1 MRNARRRRF
10 AGGVVVATFLISALR
25 LRTWSPS
32 LADAQI
38 PLRSVAQG
46 PAAAKRSHAYSARRS
61 ARADPRGLSA
71 GDRVQAIFPEDGE
84 WHAGTVCNVNADGT
98 VYVERGD
105 SSIDDDEQAIFFACE
120 RDQVERL
127 FVDYKVGDAV
137 EAFFT
142 EDGNWYPGTLATA
155 YHNGSFE
162 VQWDAPDGK
171 PDRSLCSP
179 ELMMKLE
186 VFVEYRV
193 GDRVEAEWDEDGAW
207 YPGMVANDH
216 GDGTFEVA
224 WDDPD
229 GGPATSTCKP
239 ARMRKV
245 AVFTD
250 YQANDRVEAVFAED
264 GVWYAGVVT
273 SKNVDGSFDVRW
285 DDPDGGPEFSAC
297 QPGHIRRLQDV
308 SYYRENDRVDAIF
321 PDDGKRYAGV
331 VEKANPDGT
340 FHVRWDDADG
350 GPKVSV
356 CSAGTVRLSMRHAQ
370 EIMADHGLSP
380 GLLQGDLVEH
390 APELL
395 DGVHAALQ
403 LLQNLGQPS
412 GSQIPPTMRRTC
424 AVCGAAAG
432 TRGIV
437 EEVFG
442 EREQPWRW
450 WPPGMQRKLKE
461 RLRSCGDPHCVFAL
475 SLGCSWRRLAQQG
488 FDSGRADD
496 GVRIGVL
503 ALGLGVK
510 VFEGSYFHYL
520 VVDRLQNSPELHD
533 HAVSH
538 LQRMVAARPGHLRA
552 TMDLHFLCSRVS
564 REMLSEGARIHLLP
578 EVRAHYLRSARS
590 QLPGSID
597 LALERAILHMLE
609 GEILFAILQ
618 VAVARQHL
626 PDQTLGAAMNVLI
639 ERSAVADLDVLT
651 DKSRLALLSSRDTP
665 PSVVLQLEG
674 GESSAADLADAIRH
688 FVASFGLEDRDRW
701 VLKEVGEECGQGMQ
715 ELRCTAGELPEV
727 AGSRLEQ
734 LHRQSVRKRKRW
746 VLQHLISPWL
756 APGGFKV
763 SIRVYLLVTVQRGAV
778 GLRAWLYQ
786 RGFVNVALM
795 PYAAGGQQSV
805 IIHGFTGTQRLL
817 ESFPEAEQWF
827 PQIRRICDDLVRTAQ
842 GDVLKGAD
850 DRQDGWSLLGVDLMP
865 DNDGRIWLLE
875 VNAGPL
881 LFVPDSPFNPSA
893 DAAALTRAM
902 LLDVVD
908 LRVCSLSG
916 GKPNEMNGWG
926 PLLGGT

>member
-1 MRNARRRRF
+1 M
-10 AGGVVVATFLISALR
+10 G
-25 LRTWSPS
+25 
-32 LADAQI
+32 
-38 PLRSVAQG
+38 
-46 PAAAKRSHAYSARRS
+46 
-61 ARADPRGLSA
+61 
-71 GDRVQAIFPEDGE
+71 
-84 WHAGTVCNVNADGT
+84 
-98 VYVERGD
+98 
-105 SSIDDDEQAIFFACE
+105 
-120 RDQVERL
+120 
-127 FVDYKVGDAV
+127 
-137 EAFFT
+137 
-142 EDGNWYPGTLATA
+142 
-155 YHNGSFE
+155 
-162 VQWDAPDGK
+162 
-171 PDRSLCSP
+171 
-179 ELMMKLE
+179 
-186 VFVEYRV
+186 
-193 GDRVEAEWDEDGAW
+193 
-207 YPGMVANDH
+207 
-216 GDGTFEVA
+216 
-224 WDDPD
+224 
-229 GGPATSTCKP
+229 
-239 ARMRKV
+239 
-245 AVFTD
+245 
-250 YQANDRVEAVFAED
+250 
-264 GVWYAGVVT
+264 
-273 SKNVDGSFDVRW
+273 
-285 DDPDGGPEFSAC
+285 
-297 QPGHIRRLQDV
+297 
-308 SYYRENDRVDAIF
+308 
-321 PDDGKRYAGV
+321 
-331 VEKANPDGT
+331 
-340 FHVRWDDADG
+340 
-350 GPKVSV
+350 
-356 CSAGTVRLSMRHAQ
+356 
-370 EIMADHGLSP
+370 
-380 GLLQGDLVEH
+380 
-390 APELL
+390 
-395 DGVHAALQ
+395 
-403 LLQNLGQPS
+403 
-412 GSQIPPTMRRTC
+412 
-424 AVCGAAAG
+424 
-432 TRGIV
+432 
-437 EEVFG
+437 
-442 EREQPWRW
+442 
-450 WPPGMQRKLKE
+450 
-461 RLRSCGDPHCVFAL
+461 CVFAL

-609 GEILFAILQ
+609 GEILFAIL
-618 VAVARQHL
+618 
-626 PDQTLGAAMNVLI
+626 
-639 ERSAVADLDVLT
+639 
-651 DKSRLALLSSRDTP
+651 
-665 PSVVLQLEG
+665 
-674 GESSAADLADAIRH
+674 
-688 FVASFGLEDRDRW
+688 
-701 VLKEVGEECGQGMQ
+701 QGMQ